1 MIVTDME
8 GNSRIYRLPKGRG
21 WYHGDIDRSI
31 SASQS
36 VSWNSEGHVESVQAI
51 KSMLLLYVIN
61 SKD

>member
-21 WYHGDIDRSI
+21 WYHADINRPM

-36 VSWNSEGHVESVQAI
+36 VSRNSEGHVESVQAI
-51 KSMLLLYVIN
+51 KFMLLF
-61 SKD
+61 

>member
-51 KSMLLLYVIN
+51 KFMLLF
-61 SKD
+61 